1 MENFLLEKNNLGCTD
16 VVIFIHNINLRGGT
30 EIMALNLMK
39 AMNSSDLNCRIL
51 SLVPYN
57 GNDENILSFHQSVIK
72 QYQQIAASPI
82 CKLFAPQRHLS
93 MLKNL
98 LSRVS
103 ETIQPKLLIN
113 FTYDLLPA
121 TPENNG
127 KTQMCGIFHWSVY
140 GYEQSII
147 KQIRHKPFFLR
158 YISSALFAY
167 NTREIH
173 HSLLRLDKLI
183 VLTHAGEKEVL
194 GLIPRICTERIHVIP
209 NFIPYD
215 KPCPKISTLNNKI
228 ALFVGRLSTEKGCY
242 RLLDIWEEISH
253 ENPDWH
259 LNIYGEGNERMGME
273 CIIKQ
278 KKLPNIH
285 FCGFQKNISNIYENA
300 DILLCTSDSE
310 GFGLVL
316 VEAMYY
322 GVIPFSFDCPVS
334 PRELIGNAGVLVKCY
349 DCQEYARLVNNL
361 IASPDRMKQLQLN
374 AILQAM
380 KFYKSTI
387 IEQWR
392 RLIN

>member
-1 MENFLLEKNNLGCTD
+1 MEDVLLEKSDHRHPD
-16 VVIFIHNINLRGGT
+16 VIIFIHNINLCGGT
-30 EIMALNLMK
+30 EIMALNLME
-39 AMNSSDLNCRIL
+39 AMNSSDLKCRIL
-51 SLVPYN
+51 SLIPYK
-57 GNDENILSFHQSVIK
+57 GDDENILSFHQSAVK
-72 QYQQIAASPI
+72 PYLQIAKSPI
-82 CKLFAPQRHLS
+82 YKLLAPQKHS
-93 MLKNL
+93 HILKNL
-98 LSRVS
+98 LSNVV

-147 KQIRHKPFFLR
+147 KQIKHKPFFQR
-158 YISSALFAY
+158 YLSSALFTY

-183 VLTHAGEKEVL
+183 VLTHAGKREALSLTPK
-194 GLIPRICTERIHVIP
+194 ICAKRIHVIP

-215 KPCPKISTLNNKI
+215 KPCQNISALNNKI
-228 ALFVGRLSTEKGCY
+228 AIFVGRLSNEKGCY
-242 RLLDIWEEISH
+242 RLLDIWEAISH
-253 ENPDWH
+253 KNPDWH
-259 LNIYGEGNERMGME
+259 LNIYGEGNEQRGME
-273 CIIKQ
+273 YIIKQ

-285 FCGFQKNISNIYENA
+285 FCGFQKDIANIYKNA

-334 PRELIGNAGVLVKCY
+334 PRELINNAGVLVRCY
-349 DCQEYARLVNNL
+349 DCQEYAHLVNDL
-361 IASPDRMKQLQLN
+361 IASPDRMKQLQFN
-374 AILQAM
+374 AITQAI
-380 KFYKSTI
+380 KFYQSTI
-387 IEQWR
+387 IEQWK
-392 RLIN
+392 RLIS

>member
-16 VVIFIHNINLRGGT
+16 VIIFIHNINLRGGT
-30 EIMALNLMK
+30 EIMALNLMN

-51 SLVPYN
+51 SLIPYK
-57 GNDENILSFHQSVIK
+57 GNDEHILSFHQSAIK
-72 QYQQIAASPI
+72 HYLQIAASPI
-82 CKLFAPQRHLS
+82 CKLFAPQKHLNI
-93 MLKNL
+93 LKNL
-98 LSRVS
+98 LSGVL

-127 KTQMCGIFHWSVY
+127 KTQMCGIFHWSVS

-158 YISSALFAY
+158 YISAALFTY

-173 HSLLRLDKLI
+173 RSLLRLDKLI

-194 GLIPRICTERIHVIP
+194 GLMPKGCAERIHVIP

-215 KPCPKISTLNNKI
+215 KPCPNISTLNNKI

-259 LNIYGEGNERMGME
+259 LNIYGEGNERIGME
-273 CIIKQ
+273 CVIKQ
-278 KKLPNIH
+278 KKLFNIH
-285 FCGFQKNISNIYENA
+285 FCGFQKNISNIYKNA

-316 VEAMYY
+316 AEAMYY

-334 PRELIGNAGVLVKCY
+334 PRELIGNAGVLVLCSSSHGITH
-349 DCQEYARLVNNL
+349 LVNNL
-361 IASPDRMKQLQLN
+361 IASPNRMKQLQSN
-374 AILQAM
+374 AILQAI

-387 IEQWR
+387 IEQWK
-392 RLIN
+392 RLIS